1 MDHIRRASLGLAFVA
16 VLALLLGA
24 PRRGGAQSCN
34 PSTTCN
40 AHGTCNLDDTCACNS
55 GYVGAGCD
63 ACAPNYYNY
72 PTCTFCLASTTCN
85 GNVTCSPTGSCNCN
99 AGFSGTNCDIPPP
112 TTTTTITTT
121 TTTTTLPPPEDTGF
135 IPPDNDARMCASG
148 VTKNAGALAKAI
160 AVCHVKA
167 GDSAFRNRS
176 FDEEACETAA
186 KAKFDAAVAKI
197 AAKAQC
203 PPCVLANAPGLRD
216 QIESFLD
223 QNNGQAYCAGTV
235 PLP

>member
-1 MDHIRRASLGLAFVA
+1 MPMDHIRRASLGLAFVA

-85 GNVTCSPTGSCNCN
+85 GNGTCSPTGSCNCN

-148 VTKNAGALAKAI
+148 VTKA
-160 AVCHVKA
+160 
-167 GDSAFRNRS
+167 
-176 FDEEACETAA
+176 
-186 KAKFDAAVAKI
+186 
-197 AAKAQC
+197 
-203 PPCVLANAPGLRD
+203 
-216 QIESFLD
+216 
-223 QNNGQAYCAGTV
+223 
-235 PLP
+235 